1 MMGEAFNRLLNQQS
15 RAVYLGTLILV
26 IAGMLALFSLA
37 SGIYPEVTFPR
48 VIVLVEAGDVAAQNL
63 LPSVTRPIEE
73 SVSKIPGFKQVRTQ
87 TLRGMVETSVEFSNQ
102 TDIELALQQVRGR
115 VGELRP
121 GFPPNSNVTI
131 ERLMPSVFPV
141 LSYNL
146 TASNLSIP
154 VLTEQAMYQIRP
166 RLLQIPGVA
175 QVKIQSAQS
184 REIAVEVDPERL
196 ASLQLSLSQVAQA
209 VQQTNQVTVIGRSE
223 RAHQQ
228 ALILGTGELFQ
239 PDDFKKIVVA
249 TRGGAPITLG
259 EIAAIHEGSND
270 IVTAFNGNGRPA
282 VLISILKQPN
292 GNLIEITDAVN
303 RVLPKIMR
311 QLPKGANIQP
321 VYNLANLV
329 SASIENL
336 RDSILIGIVLIIV
349 IIYLFLRDWRSTLI
363 ASATIPVTMAI
374 TFGLMY
380 LGHQTLNLM
389 SLGGLA
395 VAVGLVIDDAIVMIE
410 GVFHNLQLGLLPRTA
425 ANKAVTELA
434 EPVISSTITTIVVFA
449 PLGLLEGVV
458 GQFFTALSYTLTASV
473 LISLVLA
480 LTVTPIL
487 CQQFLKVLEK
497 KSPHPH
503 PQNPSS
509 SALLSQLPQFDF
521 QKLVGKSLHR
531 SRLALGV
538 SALMI
543 LLLFPLSGFLEKGFM
558 PEIDEGSFVLD
569 YYAPPGTSLSDTDHI
584 ANRIEQILLQTPEVM
599 NFSRRTGARLA
610 LAASETSRGDI
621 LVRLKPLGQRHRST
635 PQVMQEVRQ
644 ALETQL
650 PGVDIELTQILQD
663 LINDLADSPAPI
675 AVKIF
680 GSDPLVLQR
689 LADQVGDILKNT
701 KGVVDINRHTRPS
714 ATEET
719 VRVNPSAASR
729 FGLQVSDVL
738 NQSQTALLGTI
749 VTSVREQEKL
759 IPVRVRYLDTMRQG
773 YNENLATLPIFN
785 LTGAMVPLGALAQ
798 IESKPGQLEIRREN
812 LARLGLVTGRLDNR
826 NLGSVMKDIQAQ
838 IAKLDLPTGYYIAYG
853 GQWASQ
859 QTAFTNLSLVLGLA
873 ILLVYLVLVVQ
884 FRSLLTPLPILIAVP
899 LSLVGVFLGLI
910 LFRVPLNISSFMGII
925 LLVGLVVKNGII
937 LLTYAQARLAEG
949 QSLETALQE
958 AVQLRLR
965 PILMTTLCTLLGLLP
980 LALGLG
986 AGSELQKPLAI
997 AVISGLSVSTF
1008 ITLLVTPTLFLGV
1021 ERLKTSRKSKMQ
1033 SL

>member
-1 MMGEAFNRLLNQQS
+1 MMGQAFNRFLNQQS
-15 RAVYLGTLILV
+15 RAVYLATLLLV
-26 IAGMLALFSLA
+26 IAGILALFALA

-63 LPSVTRPIEE
+63 LPGVTRPIEE
-73 SVSKIPGFKQVRTQ
+73 AVSKIPGFTQVRTQ

-121 GFPPNSNVTI
+121 SFPANANVTI

-146 TASNLSIP
+146 SATNLSIP

-175 QVKIQSAQS
+175 QVKVQSAQS
-184 REIAVEVDPERL
+184 REISVEVDPERL
-196 ASLQLSLSQVAQA
+196 ASLQLSLSQVALA

-239 PDDFKKIVVA
+239 PDDFNKIVVA
-249 TRGGAPITLG
+249 TRGGTPITLG
-259 EIAAIHEGSND
+259 EIATIQDGSND
-270 IVTAFNGNGRPA
+270 IVTAFSGNGRPA
-282 VLISILKQPN
+282 VLISIIKQPN

-303 RVLPKIMR
+303 RVLPDIMR
-311 QLPKGANIQP
+311 QLPKGTEIQP

-329 SASIENL
+329 SASIDNL
-336 RDSILIGIVLIIV
+336 RDSILIGIALIIL
-349 IIYLFLRDWRSTLI
+349 IIYLFLRDWRSTWI

-410 GVFHNLQLGLLPRTA
+410 GVFHNLQSGLLPREA
-425 ANKAVTELA
+425 ANKAVSELA

-458 GQFFTALSYTLTASV
+458 GQFFSALSYTLTASV
-473 LISLVLA
+473 LISLALA
-480 LTVTPIL
+480 LTVIPIL
-487 CQQFLKVLEK
+487 CQQFLKIPQK
-497 KSPHPH
+497 KSGMDQPKRGLF
-503 PQNPSS
+503 PQFPRFDFIQ
-509 SALLSQLPQFDF
+509 LVRKILPQ
-521 QKLVGKSLHR
+521 SLWV
-531 SRLALGV
+531 LAL
-538 SALMI
+538 SAIMI
-543 LLLFPLSGFLEKGFM
+543 VLLLPLSGFLEKGFM

-584 ANRIEQILLQTPEVM
+584 ARRIEQVLSQTPEVM
-599 NFSRRTGARLA
+599 NYSRRTGARLG
-610 LAASETSRGDI
+610 LAASETSQGDI
-621 LVRLKPLGQRHRST
+621 LVRLQDLGQRHRST

-644 ALETQL
+644 ALASKL

-675 AVKIF
+675 AIKIF
-680 GSDPLVLQR
+680 GPDPVVLKR
-689 LADQVGDILKNT
+689 LGDQVGDILQGIS
-701 KGVVDINRHTRPS
+701 GVVDINRHTRPS

-719 VRVNPSAASR
+719 VRVNPVAANK
-729 FGLQVSDVL
+729 FGLQVFDVL
-738 NQSQTALLGTI
+738 TQTQMALLGTT
-749 VTSVREQEKL
+749 VTSVREQDKL
-759 IPVRVRYLDTMRQG
+759 IPVRIRYLDAKRKG
-773 YNENLATLPIFN
+773 YSEDLATTPIFN
-785 LTGAMVPLGALAQ
+785 PNGAMAPLGSLAQ
-798 IESKPGQLEIRREN
+798 IESRPGQLEIRREN
-812 LARLGLVTGRLDNR
+812 LARLGLITGRLDNR
-826 NLGSVMKDIQAQ
+826 DLGSVMKEVQAK
-838 IAKLDLPTGYYIAYG
+838 ISKLDFPTGYYVAYG

-859 QTAFTNLSLVLGLA
+859 QKAFTNLSLVLGLA

-910 LFRVPLNISSFMGII
+910 LLRVPLNISSFMGII

-937 LLTYAQARLAEG
+937 LLTYAQERLAEG
-949 QSLETALQE
+949 HPLEVALQE
-958 AVQLRLR
+958 AVELRLR
-965 PILMTTLCTLLGLLP
+965 PILMTTICTLLGLLP

-986 AGSELQKPLAI
+986 AGAELQKPLAI
-997 AVISGLSVSTF
+997 SVISGLTVSTF
-1008 ITLLVTPTLFLGV
+1008 ITLLVTPTLFLWLQRV
-1021 ERLKTSRKSKMQ
+1021 KLFR
-1033 SL
+1033 